1 MLLFIA
7 IACFSVHSPIK
18 LVVDYF
24 GCTIGFSN
32 FTVMVGASG
41 TDEGGF
47 NSGTVYVFNAS
58 ENLYDP
64 ELSFQPLVQWSQQQ
78 KIRVKN
84 QRPNDNFGQIL
95 NLYNDTLLITSI
107 YDDTYGTKS
116 GSVYVFSIS
125 EGLWSQQ
132 QQLSPAGGGG
142 VLQFGAHITQYG
154 AHAAISPF
162 SSGQANVPGVVY
174 MFSKSYSGTSIGQSL
189 SVTHHDPCAPA

>member
-1 MLLFIA
+1 
-7 IACFSVHSPIK
+7 
-18 LVVDYF
+18 
-24 GCTIGFSN
+24 
-32 FTVMVGASG
+32 MVGASG

-125 EGLWSQQ
+125 EGLW
-132 QQLSPAGGGG
+132 
-142 VLQFGAHITQYG
+142 
-154 AHAAISPF
+154 
-162 SSGQANVPGVVY
+162 
-174 MFSKSYSGTSIGQSL
+174 
-189 SVTHHDPCAPA
+189 